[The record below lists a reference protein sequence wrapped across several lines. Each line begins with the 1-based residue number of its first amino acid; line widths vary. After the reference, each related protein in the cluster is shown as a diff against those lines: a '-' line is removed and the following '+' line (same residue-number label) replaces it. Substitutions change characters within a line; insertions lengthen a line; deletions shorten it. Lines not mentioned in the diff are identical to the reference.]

1 MKRARFIQVSVL
13 LALAVVLGLSGCA
26 SFMAGTTVSK
36 PDGENDTM
44 IYGYLDTKT
53 EFMGVYVSLQF
64 LPWECEIKKEDRAF
78 KKMFTKSSVKIEP
91 KIDKDLLNKCG
102 APIIK
107 NVFMVENFPPG
118 DYYLASMTLQSNAGD
133 IRIIRSYIMDR
144 PERKDAIHLKRGEMY
159 YWGARNLV
167 RRKGKEPG
175 FEVSDT
181 VTRKDVT
188 ETVAALLK
196 NKGWAERLLEEN

>member
-26 SFMAGTTVSK
+26 SFMAGTTVSR

-44 IYGYLDTKT
+44 IYGYLDTQS
-53 EFMGVYVSLQF
+53 EFKGVYVSMQF
-64 LPWECEIKKEDRAF
+64 LPWEYEIKKEDSAL
-78 KKMFTKSSVKIEP
+78 KKMFTGRSLKVEP
-91 KIDKDLLNKCG
+91 KMSMDLQSKCG

-107 NVFMVENFPPG
+107 NVFMVENLPPG
-118 DYYLASMTLQSNAGD
+118 DYYLASMTLERNSGN
-133 IRIIRSYIMDR
+133 IRTIFTYLMDR
-144 PERKDAIHLKRGEMY
+144 PERKDAIHLKKDELY
-159 YWGARNLV
+159 YWGARKLV
-167 RRKGKEPG
+167 SREDKGPG

-181 VTRKDVT
+181 LSRKDV
-188 ETVAALLK
+188 AAQIADLLK